1 MNEVEAKRDSN
12 KQLLDEV
19 LVIFL
24 IQNGQGR
31 GIGLG

>member
-1 MNEVEAKRDSN
+1 MNEVEVKRDSN

-19 LVIFL
+19 LVLFL
-24 IQNGQGR
+24 IRNGQVR